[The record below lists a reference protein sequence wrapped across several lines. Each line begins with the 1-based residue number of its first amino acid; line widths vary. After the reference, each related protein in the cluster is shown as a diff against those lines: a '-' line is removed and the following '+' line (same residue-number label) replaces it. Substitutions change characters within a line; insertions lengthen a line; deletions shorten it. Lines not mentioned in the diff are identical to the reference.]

1 MKKMLSVLG
10 LVLLSVAVALA
21 ADELFKKIDQ
31 DSDGKVSWQEYQ
43 NAVAAK
49 FSAHDKNRDGILAS
63 EELKSVGKDR
73 AGKLIKKI
81 DANSDGKISKQEFL
95 NRAAFQYK
103 KIDKNQDGFIDI
115 NEWKAAQTSPRAPM
129 FIIFTF

>member
-1 MKKMLSVLG
+1 MKKMMAVLG
-10 LVLLSVAVALA
+10 MVLLSAALALA
-21 ADELFKKIDQ
+21 ADDLFKKIDK
-31 DSDGKVSWQEYQ
+31 DGDGKVSWQEYSD
-43 NAVAAK
+43 AVAAK
-49 FSAHDKNRDGILAS
+49 FTEHDKNRDGILAS
-63 EELKSVGKDR
+63 DEIKSIGKEG

-81 DANSDGKISKQEFL
+81 DANADGKISKQEFL

-115 NEWKAAQTSPRAPM
+115 KEWKAAQTSPKAPM